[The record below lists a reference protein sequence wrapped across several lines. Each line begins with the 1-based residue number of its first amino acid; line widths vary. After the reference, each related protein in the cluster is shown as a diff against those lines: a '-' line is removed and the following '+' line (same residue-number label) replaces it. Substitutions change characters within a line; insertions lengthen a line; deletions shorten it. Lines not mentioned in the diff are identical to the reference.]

1 LIAKV
6 ALKVE
11 LIYTLVT
18 DRVIGSVIVFR
29 DLKPSLHHLLW
40 FFSQT
45 NPSGQQYVA
54 EEEKQLLSVRDP
66 IREREAYCSSQR
78 ERELLISFLNLL
90 FSGREWDMF
99 FVCMCVWHPGLKW
112 KRRNIH

>member
-1 LIAKV
+1 
-6 ALKVE
+6 
-11 LIYTLVT
+11 
-18 DRVIGSVIVFR
+18 
-29 DLKPSLHHLLW
+29 
-40 FFSQT
+40 
-45 NPSGQQYVA
+45 VA

-99 FVCMCVWHPGLKW
+99 FCVYVCVTSWAKMKEKEYPLDHHNG
-112 KRRNIH
+112 